1 MKHCARLAMPGALRL
16 LLCAALVA
24 CAACSDRKA
33 VEAPRPSVI
42 DPQLKAIEAAR
53 SVEGT
58 LKEQDEARRRLIDGT
73 DKQ

>member
-1 MKHCARLAMPGALRL
+1 MRACFRLM
-16 LLCAALVA
+16 LCASLAAL
-24 CAACSDRKA
+24 AACTEKKA
-33 VEAPRPSVI
+33 VEPPRPSVI

>member
-1 MKHCARLAMPGALRL
+1 MRASFRLMLFASLSVLAG
-16 LLCAALVA
+16 CTEK
-24 CAACSDRKA
+24 KA
-33 VEAPRPSVI
+33 VEPPRPSVI

-53 SVEGT
+53 GVEGT